1 MDYIKGYNNFYQNLN
16 NAKNPRDLNRLFLKE
31 DKTCID
37 DRERKELRS
46 LYEYKKAELLNRE
59 SLANRVVKEF
69 QRREGSEAN
78 T

>member
-1 MDYIKGYNNFYQNLN
+1 MNYIKGYNNFYQNLN

-46 LYEYKKAELLNRE
+46 LYEYKLAELLNKE
-59 SLANRVVKEF
+59 NLASMVTKEF
-69 QRREGSEAN
+69 QRRKEHG
-78 T
+78 